1 MSALISVGLRV
12 RIGHF
17 ERARWMAAWA
27 LFPLLSLSA
36 ALGDEVKPKPV
47 EVIEE
52 LTRAYAKL
60 EGFKATY
67 QSVGEGKT
75 LDCTVGLD
83 DASGISA
90 LHLVAKKGAQEMVAK
105 QWTTSHDQ
113 VFIDGGEDLLV
124 FKGTNAELKSL
135 TDLVNLLATKPDAE
149 RKNDTYQ
156 FIPSILL
163 EKTRFAAAL
172 ILLMRDRP
180 PWAPSVE
187 DAPIK
192 VSDEKTVTFS
202 TDQYGLLTISR
213 ENGMLIRQSVTA
225 DDGEVRI
232 LELKELQ
239 VNPGKE
245 NVEQI
250 SAGWSTIG
258 AEEIPLV
265 SRMAPLRLISF
276 QLIID
281 SMENK
286 QAEVRVLDELLEE
299 QYEALRHFAR
309 ACINESEGSI
319 SSKADWPGLFDKI
332 KTRLHLKWLQDVPGA
347 DAADKEGFL
356 KYQQEPDIRLQVR
369 NSLVGG
375 MMKTEKLAELITDEI
390 FGRGGWASLKV
401 GNDRGIEAKKSLIK
415 ALSRAYLEELVDQKM
430 TKQWDQRDGLD

>member
-1 MSALISVGLRV
+1 MSALISIGFRLRIP
-12 RIGHF
+12 RGELICG
-17 ERARWMAAWA
+17 MAALA
-27 LFPLLSLSA
+27 MFPLYSSSA
-36 ALGDEVKPKPV
+36 AFGDELKPKPA
-47 EVIEE
+47 EVIEQ
-52 LTRAYAKL
+52 LSQTYAKL
-60 EGFKATY
+60 DGFKATY

-83 DASGISA
+83 DASGLSA
-90 LHLVAKKGAQEMVAK
+90 LHLAAKKGDQEMVAK

-113 VFIDGGEDLLV
+113 VFIAGGEDLLV

-135 TDLVNLLATKPDAE
+135 TDLVSLLATKPDADGKIE
-149 RKNDTYQ
+149 TYQ

-180 PWAPSVE
+180 PWAPNVQ

-192 VSDEKTVTFS
+192 ESDEKTVTFS

-225 DDGEVRI
+225 DDGEVRV

-239 VNPGKE
+239 LNPGKE
-245 NVEQI
+245 SVERI
-250 SAGWSTIG
+250 SAEWSTVG
-258 AEEIPLV
+258 AKEKSIV
-265 SRMAPLRLISF
+265 ARMAPLRLISF
-276 QLIID
+276 QIIID
-281 SMENK
+281 SMENG

-309 ACINESEGSI
+309 ACTDTEGPFASR
-319 SSKADWPGLFDKI
+319 ADWPALFDKI

-356 KYQQEPDIRLQVR
+356 KYQQEPEVRLQVR
-369 NSLVGG
+369 NSLVAG
-375 MMKTEKLAELITDEI
+375 MMKTEKLPEVIMDEI

-401 GNDRGIEAKKSLIK
+401 GNDRGVAAKQSLVK